1 MAQAETA
8 KQNSPIP
15 NDVDPAGRDAVRSAN
30 RLHVGRNGLP
40 SRLMAKRRALLVKVE
55 KLLESLLTEASAVAP
70 ATFDE
75 DGIEKTPARG
85 TVTFGERLRLAEV
98 VAAYEVRR
106 SKIEE
111 DETPSEVE
119 SILEE
124 FHGAGRTSPGRPG
137 RKARAQ
143 ESNGIANAGR
153 TLPPYR
159 PNGAE
164 PGTDSH
170 AGAADE

>member
-1 MAQAETA
+1 
-8 KQNSPIP
+8 
-15 NDVDPAGRDAVRSAN
+15 
-30 RLHVGRNGLP
+30 
-40 SRLMAKRRALLVKVE
+40 MAKRRALLVKVE
-55 KLLESLLTEASAVAP
+55 KLLESLLTEAAAVTP
-70 ATFDE
+70 ATYDD

-98 VAAYEVRR
+98 VAGYEVRR
-106 SKIEE
+106 AKVEE

-124 FHGAGRTSPGRPG
+124 FHGGSRTSPGRPG
-137 RKARAQ
+137 RKARAA

-159 PNGAE
+159 PNGA
-164 PGTDSH
+164 GGDSH
-170 AGAADE
+170 ANAGAAPADE